1 MLTKTLLLPKLIP
14 DEMYPIFV
22 SNKIISKSYLIKFT
36 SRYYRSILLHLST
49 NLMTKMNHV
58 TMARIHS
65 RNDYWIEMVQL
76 MPSSMQKNDAIQ
88 EITKT
93 LLNADDDGHPFAP
106 RCLDK

>member
-1 MLTKTLLLPKLIP
+1 
-14 DEMYPIFV
+14 
-22 SNKIISKSYLIKFT
+22 
-36 SRYYRSILLHLST
+36 
-49 NLMTKMNHV
+49 
-58 TMARIHS
+58 MARIHS